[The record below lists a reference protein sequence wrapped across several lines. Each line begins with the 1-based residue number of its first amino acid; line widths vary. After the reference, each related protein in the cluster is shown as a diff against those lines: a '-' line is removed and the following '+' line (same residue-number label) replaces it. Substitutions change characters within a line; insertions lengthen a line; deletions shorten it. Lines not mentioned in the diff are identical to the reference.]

1 MAEKRAAV
9 DSITVTVERQ
19 FLLDSFLL
27 ALRAENCSKRTLD
40 TYRESLTQ
48 FVRFLAIKGMPLD
61 PHKISR
67 EYIDAF
73 IAELLSKWKPA
84 TANNRYRGLQRYF
97 KWLVQEGE
105 IRVSP
110 MVNMR
115 PPRIPENPPEVLSD
129 EQIQAILKKCEG
141 TDFSSRRDMAVIR
154 LLLDT
159 GVRRSELA
167 HLKMEDVDLMNQTL
181 RVTGKGSRVRVVPFG
196 KKAARDLDRYVRS
209 RSMHSQ
215 ASEPQLWLGHAG
227 PMTPSGI
234 AQIVQDRAGLAG
246 IEAHTHLFRHS
257 FAHLWLRSEGSE
269 GDLMRLAGWRS
280 RTMLGRYA
288 ASKADERARE
298 AHRRLSPGDRF

>member
-1 MAEKRAAV
+1 MAEKRTAV
-9 DSITVTVERQ
+9 DSISVIVERP

-73 IAELLSKWKPA
+73 IVELLAKWKPA

-105 IRVSP
+105 IKVSP

-129 EQIQAILKKCEG
+129 EQIEAILKKCEG

-159 GVRRSELA
+159 GLRRSELA

-196 KKAARDLDRYVRS
+196 KKAARDLDRYLRT
-209 RSMHSQ
+209 RAIHSH
-215 ASEPQLWLGHAG
+215 ASDTQLWLGHAG
-227 PMTPSGI
+227 AMTPSGI
-234 AQIVQDRAGLAG
+234 AQIVQDRAALAG
-246 IEAHTHLFRHS
+246 VDAHTHLLRHS
-257 FAHLWLRSEGSE
+257 FAHLWLRNEGSE